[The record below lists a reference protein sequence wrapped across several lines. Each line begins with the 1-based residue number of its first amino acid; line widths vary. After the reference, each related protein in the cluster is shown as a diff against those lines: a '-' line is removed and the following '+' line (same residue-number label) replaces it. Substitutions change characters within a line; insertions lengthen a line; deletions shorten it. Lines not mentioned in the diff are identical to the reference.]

1 MKTEAAIRG
10 VQLQVKDTKDCWQ
23 PPQVKRE
30 AGNSLPQEPPEGIS
44 PDHTWI
50 LDFQS
55 CEL

>member
-10 VQLQVKDTKDCWQ
+10 GQLQVKDTQDCWQ
-23 PPQVKRE
+23 PPEVKRE
-30 AGNSLPQEPPEGIS
+30 AGNSLPPEPLEGTS

-50 LDFQS
+50 SDFQP